1 MTSKDFAYWLQGFF
15 ELSDANAPLTE
26 KQVQTIKNHL
36 KLVFLHE
43 IDPSYSDDPTVQKI
57 FQNIHDG
64 KKPLEGLNITN
75 KPERTNWNQRPGEVQ
90 VKC

>member
-1 MTSKDFAYWLQGFF
+1 MKSTEFAYWLQGFF
-15 ELSDANAPLTE
+15 ELSEPNSPLTE

-64 KKPLEGLNITN
+64 KKPLEGIKLEEP
-75 KPERTNWNQRPGEVQ
+75 KKFSHNQNLPGERLI
-90 VKC
+90 KC